1 MEQIVAPSPTGRA
14 KGSDVMAINW
24 IVSLK
29 DVPWT
34 KVIGMTPAIVENG
47 RKLWDKVASRGAEQK
62 SADTTQSLAQLPAPA
77 AIAAI
82 EIRLASVEKK
92 SAELREEVVSSFD
105 VVRSIVDQNA
115 QVVHAV
121 DVLLAR
127 TQLLVRVTV
136 LLGLVCV
143 ALLVL
148 VLSR

>member
-1 MEQIVAPSPTGRA
+1 
-14 KGSDVMAINW
+14 MAINW
-24 IVSLK
+24 IASLK
-29 DVPWT
+29 DVPWS

-47 RKLWDKVASRGAEQK
+47 RKLWDKVSTK
-62 SADTTQSLAQLPAPA
+62 SGSESLADTTQNLAQLPASA

-82 EIRLASVEKK
+82 DIRISALEKK
-92 SAELREEVVSSFD
+92 SAELREETVSSFE

-121 DVLLAR
+121 DVLLVR
-127 TQLLVRVTV
+127 TQLLVRVTF
-136 LLGLVCV
+136 LLGIVCA

>member
-1 MEQIVAPSPTGRA
+1 
-14 KGSDVMAINW
+14 MATNW
-24 IVSLK
+24 LASLK
-29 DVPWT
+29 DVPWS
-34 KVIGMTPAIVENG
+34 KVIGMTPAIVESG
-47 RKLWDKVASRGAEQK
+47 RKIWDKVSTKGAAES
-62 SADTTQSLAQLPAPA
+62 SADTTQSLAQLPAAA

-82 EIRLASVEKK
+82 DIRLSALERK
-92 SAELREEVVSSFD
+92 SAELREETVSSFE

-121 DVLLAR
+121 DVLLVR

-136 LLGLVCV
+136 LLGIVCT